1 MATSFRKAQ
10 HNLPCQ
16 LCEQD
21 TRIKCKCIDCDL
33 LMCAKCQEKVHS
45 KFKHANMH
53 KVVDIKDIA
62 SYQNENSGT
71 TDLKII
77 ACDIHT
83 SQTVCLFCVSCT
95 QLVCPLCI
103 ANLHQKHDLTE
114 IDKIYAE
121 KISRYKNMRSKI
133 DGDIMVQV
141 EEKLSFLQVQ
151 TISDDLEFKKLRA
164 DILRKEQ
171 TLSKIFR
178 KYFEEL
184 LSTVDMTRTNNEI
197 KLKDLESTL
206 KLSKKD
212 LLGHKSTI
220 DDIVNSKDPSKVLSK
235 EVDELEG
242 KLDEIEL
249 NSTPT
254 SSAIVKFLES
264 TIQPEVSK
272 LVGFLVSASV
282 KNTYCVDH
290 YVCSITVQD
299 NNSLWLYYGSYE
311 GIRHVDPDRDMSVID
326 EFRDINALEIAA
338 GKSNCLFY
346 TTGNQ
351 VQMLSPNKKTK
362 VLHNFSPHQPTTLLI
377 TEDNIVV
384 GVIEDKGKKSKIQL
398 QAKLVVLEISGKSKA
413 TYENDRNG
421 IPLFIYH
428 FPRSIT
434 ATENGGL
441 CFIDCRS
448 IDDYLGRIVMFSEN
462 RFIQWAYEGNPSINT
477 NEYPFSAVEVLATKS
492 ENVIVSDK
500 FTNTLHII
508 SKHGDILSMMDLCH
522 VGIEKPGV
530 MAIDK
535 SGYLWVAVHGRWL
548 YRLELSGM

>member
-10 HNLPCQ
+10 HILLCH

-21 TRIKCKCIDCDL
+21 KKIKCKCIDCDL

-53 KVVDIKDIA
+53 KIVDIKDMA

-71 TDLKII
+71 TELKII
-77 ACDIHT
+77 PCEIHV

-121 KISRYKNMRSKI
+121 KLSCYKNMRSKI
-133 DGDIMVQV
+133 DGDIMVQL
-141 EEKLSFLQVQ
+141 EEKLSFLQSKKE
-151 TISDDLEFKKLRA
+151 SDDGEFKKIRA

-171 TLSKIFR
+171 TLSEIFR
-178 KYFEEL
+178 KYFEQL
-184 LSTVDMTRTNNEI
+184 LSTVDIARMNNETN
-197 KLKDLESTL
+197 LKELDGTL

-212 LLGHKSTI
+212 LLGHKSNI
-220 DDIVNSKDPSKVLSK
+220 DCIINSNDPSKVLSK
-235 EVDELEG
+235 EVDKLEC
-242 KLDEIEL
+242 KLNQIEL
-249 NSTPT
+249 NSTPS

-264 TIQPEVSK
+264 TIQPDVSK

-299 NNSLWLYYGSYE
+299 NKSLWLYYGSYE
-311 GIRHVDPDRDMSVID
+311 GIRHVDPKRHMTVID
-326 EFRDINALEIAA
+326 EYRDINAIEIAA

-351 VQMLSPNKKTK
+351 VQMLSPDKKTK

-377 TEDNIVV
+377 NEDDIVV

-398 QAKLVVLEISGKSKA
+398 QAKLVVLEITGKTKV

-421 IPLFIYH
+421 KPLFIYH

-434 ATENGGL
+434 STESGGL
-441 CFIDCRS
+441 CFIDCLS

-462 RFIQWAYEGNPSINT
+462 QFIQWTYDGNPSINT
-477 NEYPFSAVEVLATKS
+477 TEKPFSAVEVLATKS

-500 FTNTLHII
+500 FTNTLHIL
-508 SKHGDILSMMDLCH
+508 SKHGDMLSIMNLCH
-522 VGIEKPGV
+522 IGIEKPGV

-535 SGYLWVAVHGRWL
+535 SGYLWVAVHGQLL